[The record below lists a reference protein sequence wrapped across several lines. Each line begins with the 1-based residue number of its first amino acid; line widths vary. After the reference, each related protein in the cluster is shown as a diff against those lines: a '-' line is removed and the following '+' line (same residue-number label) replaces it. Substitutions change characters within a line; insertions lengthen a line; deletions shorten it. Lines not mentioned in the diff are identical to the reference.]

1 MERGERKP
9 LPPSAVLGA
18 LDLPK
23 TLLSDHLEQRLAS
36 KLKQERLERAK
47 AQSKNFNEVL
57 PTLGLCICGNCS
69 CLLPLW
75 AHSLLRILYFN
86 DFTLRQTL
94 KKTPL
99 LYVSYRFQEQRLWS

>member
-1 MERGERKP
+1 MLEMERGERKP

-57 PTLGLCICGNCS
+57 PTLGLCICGNIFVVLVC
-69 CLLPLW
+69 CLYG
-75 AHSLLRILYFN
+75 H
-86 DFTLRQTL
+86 TL
-94 KKTPL
+94 
-99 LYVSYRFQEQRLWS
+99 F